1 VRTETTHPGQGAPSK
16 GVRNVDESGVTGDRD
31 HVGDRDHAGFG
42 DRHLFGLGLAL
53 VTAWMWATMPIM
65 LKILVGALDP
75 VTLSCVRFFTAGL
88 LILPVLLLNRSY
100 RPLMR
105 LRGRRLAALL
115 LGALALAANYVTF
128 MAGLRFISPGT
139 AQVIMQSTPMLVL
152 MASLAIFGERLG
164 RWQWLGI
171 AILLC
176 GQLLFFSARREELA
190 TFSSDYFAGVSLAL
204 VSALS
209 WTGYMIV
216 QKAMAS
222 HLSPATSLCFLYLFG
237 GCLFLPFTD
246 LPAVFALDRTLLFLL
261 VASGA
266 ATMISYYIFAVS
278 LRHAESSRIGVVIAL
293 MPVFTVIGMGVF
305 TSLWPGILEPERLE
319 ASTVAGALLV
329 VAGVML
335 GALGSRSTAG

>member
-1 VRTETTHPGQGAPSK
+1 M
-16 GVRNVDESGVTGDRD
+16 
-31 HVGDRDHAGFG
+31 
-42 DRHLFGLGLAL
+42 GLPA
-53 VTAWMWATMPIM
+53 AMW
-65 LKILVGALDP
+65 
-75 VTLSCVRFFTAGL
+75 TLSTAAASSSSSSAAAAGRGVL
-88 LILPVLLLNRSY
+88 RWEDAASGKLSDLPHA
-100 RPLMR
+100 
-105 LRGRRLAALL
+105 RG
-115 LGALALAANYVTF
+115 GA
-128 MAGLRFISPGT
+128 ST
-139 AQVIMQSTPMLVL
+139 AMWRYADQ
-152 MASLAIFGERLG
+152 
-164 RWQWLGI
+164 
-171 AILLC
+171 
-176 GQLLFFSARREELA
+176 EL
-190 TFSSDYFAGVSLAL
+190 
-204 VSALS
+204 
-209 WTGYMIV
+209 
-216 QKAMAS
+216 
-222 HLSPATSLCFLYLFG
+222 LYLFG